1 MFSCKCKYC
10 YSVLEVEEDK
20 FLNRNAACPV
30 CKQEILLTPVEQF
43 HQSANEKES
52 HKKLLIIIG
61 IIIFVFCILG
71 GIGGIIIQ
79 KKAEE
84 EERLLDQEHKR
95 AMRRIDYQYNREI
108 YQHKREMR
116 DLQEKL
122 RELDYDTDSY
132 YY

>member
-10 YSVLEVEEDK
+10 YSILEVEEDK
-20 FLNRNAACPV
+20 FLYKKAVCPV
-30 CKQEILLTPVEQF
+30 CKQEIFLTPVEQF
-43 HQSANEKES
+43 SHSAAEKQS

-84 EERLLDQEHKR
+84 EERLLDQEYKR

-116 DLQEKL
+116 DLQQKL

>member
-10 YSVLEVEEDK
+10 HSILEVEEDK

-30 CKQEILLTPVEQF
+30 CKQEILLTPVVQI
-43 HQSANEKES
+43 HQSADEKQS
-52 HKKLLIIIG
+52 HKKVLIIIG
-61 IIIFVFCILG
+61 TIIFVFCILG

-84 EERLLDQEHKR
+84 EERLLDQEYKR

-116 DLQEKL
+116 DLQQKL